1 MSETYYAFDKYSGI
15 LKFKGTLC
23 ECKESIY
30 STNCD
35 LVFLTKAEAKSQ
47 GFSTN

>member
-15 LKFKGTLC
+15 LKFKGTLR
-23 ECKESIY
+23 ECIDVSFKLH
-30 STNCD
+30 D
-35 LVFLTKAEAKSQ
+35 LIFLTKAEAESQ